1 MVVEA
6 EVRLRRRRGCLTLR
20 LDRGSCSSDGT
31 RATLGRRC
39 ARRLMGSR
47 RTSKATARFFYKDPD
62 APSPNRPIGVGVLAL
77 IDSAGALLMDRRSDC
92 GGWGL
97 PGGAV
102 APDEAWEAAL
112 LREVHEETGLA
123 VTDCELFCI
132 CADPSRSAHYPDG
145 NAVRLLTFAF
155 AARVA
160 NLDALRASEEA
171 EELGS
176 LSR

>member
-1 MVVEA
+1 M
-6 EVRLRRRRGCLTLR
+6 
-20 LDRGSCSSDGT
+20 
-31 RATLGRRC
+31 
-39 ARRLMGSR
+39 
-47 RTSKATARFFYKDPD
+47 ATARFFYKDPD

-102 APDEAWEAAL
+102 APDEALEAAL

-132 CADPSRSAHYPDG
+132 SADPSRIARYPDG
-145 NAVRLLTFAF
+145 NVVRLLTFAF
-155 AARVA
+155 AARVE
-160 NLDALRASEEA
+160 NLDALRASEESEGLA
-171 EELGS
+171 FLRREELRRVDVIETARPIIERYALRTAATVTNVVGRLAGS
-176 LSR
+176 PARSIVL

>member
-102 APDEAWEAAL
+102 APDEALEAAL
-112 LREVHEETGLA
+112 LREVHDETGRPIIERYFSQEIPQG
-123 VTDCELFCI
+123 V
-132 CADPSRSAHYPDG
+132 
-145 NAVRLLTFAF
+145 LL
-155 AARVA
+155 R
-160 NLDALRASEEA
+160 
-171 EELGS
+171 
-176 LSR
+176 